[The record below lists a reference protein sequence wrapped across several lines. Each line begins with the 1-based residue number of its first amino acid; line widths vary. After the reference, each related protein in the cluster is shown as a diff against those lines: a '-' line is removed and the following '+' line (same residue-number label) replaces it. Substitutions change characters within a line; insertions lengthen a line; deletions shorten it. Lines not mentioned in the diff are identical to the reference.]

1 MRNLKYHYLNKK
13 IVEVNLKYE
22 CQLDEKDGIKII
34 KKNGTMYKIEV
45 DMDKASIDELLSLFK
60 SEDIQDITISSTP
73 LEEIIKTIYKRSEEN
88 G

>member
-1 MRNLKYHYLNKK
+1 
-13 IVEVNLKYE
+13 
-22 CQLDEKDGIKII
+22 
-34 KKNGTMYKIEV
+34 MYKIEV